1 MAPSPSAPSDAH
13 DPSSG
18 DAVHHPPAGHD
29 HAATSSECD
38 EAVAEI
44 YAFLDG
50 ELDDTVMIQVEAHLR
65 RCSPCLEAFDFEA
78 DLRRVIAAKCTE
90 EVTPEIKARFCGLL
104 RQLSDGGPDA
114 AGVSSP
120 GSAS

>member
-50 ELDDTVMIQVEAHLR
+50 ELDPFIEAYLMAASGGTLR
-65 RCSPCLEAFDFEA
+65 KGGAVDAEAE
-78 DLRRVIAAKCTE
+78 
-90 EVTPEIKARFCGLL
+90 
-104 RQLSDGGPDA
+104 DA
-114 AGVSSP
+114 
-120 GSAS
+120 